1 MLIAA
6 HARNKE
12 FRVHACRLALFVS
25 AATVAPVLVLGQQP
39 ANPTPNR
46 VVSVMGFEDIKKNEK
61 CELEVSASSIRL
73 KGKKSTVDLA
83 ASSIEDVL
91 TGDDSARLVGGFI
104 GTLTSFAPYE
114 SGRFL
119 SLFRKKLDT
128 LTIQYRDAEGGL
140 HGGILSMK
148 PGQAASLKKL
158 IVAAGAHTTVPIEDS
173 AKPAVAGEQKNSEK
187 KP

>member
-1 MLIAA
+1 MRTFKTLSRSCSLRSWHTAAFAFALIG
-6 HARNKE
+6 
-12 FRVHACRLALFVS
+12 LPGLGS
-25 AATVAPVLVLGQQP
+25 GQQP
-39 ANPTPNR
+39 PKATPNR
-46 VVSVMGFEDIKKNEK
+46 VRSVMGFEDIKKNEK
-61 CELEVSASSIRL
+61 CELEVSAGTIRL
-73 KGKKSTVDLA
+73 KGKKSTVELA
-83 ASSIEDVL
+83 PASIEDVL

-148 PGQAASLKKL
+148 PGQAVVLKKL
-158 IVAAGAHTTVPIEDS
+158 IVAAGARSTVPIEDTQ
-173 AKPAVAGEQKNSEK
+173 KPVPGPSEPKNNGK
-187 KP
+187 KR